1 LPPSLH
7 AEVSLNSPNYSINI
21 PISGKKISTNS
32 PASPGINYKT
42 GDIMALEKSFAKFL
56 VTIYQKI

>member
-1 LPPSLH
+1 MLFAS
-7 AEVSLNSPNYSINI
+7 
-21 PISGKKISTNS
+21 ISGNKISTNS